1 MGTNLGFESC
11 LMRTSSILSHWIN
24 TISVLTD
31 KTAEER
37 LTKHMTNH
45 GGFTAKA
52 KDWEIVC
59 KSFHETLSGARIQ
72 EMSIKKAKSRKVIA
86 GDSLGRFQEKLPVW
100 LAHPRDMGREGRLME
115 S

>member
-1 MGTNLGFESC
+1 MPYAY
-11 LMRTSSILSHWIN
+11 ILYSKSLDKYYIG
-24 TISVLTD
+24 STD
-31 KTAEER
+31 KTVEER

-86 GDSLGRFQEKLPVW
+86 ALVEDFKKSQSG
-100 LAHPRDMGREGRLME
+100 
-115 S
+115 